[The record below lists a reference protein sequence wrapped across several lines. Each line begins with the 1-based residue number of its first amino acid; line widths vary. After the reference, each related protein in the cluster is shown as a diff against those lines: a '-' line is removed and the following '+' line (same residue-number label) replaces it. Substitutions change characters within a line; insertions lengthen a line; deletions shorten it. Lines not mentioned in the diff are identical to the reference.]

1 MPELPGRLFPGLG
14 TGLGRVRVRQVNTV
28 PELPGRLFPGLGTGL
43 GRVRVRQVN
52 TVPELPGRL
61 FPGLGTGL
69 GRVRVR
75 QVNTVPYIPTE
86 PLSPSL
92 QFFIHTVCKKWREK
106 PWCNLSRGCPPII
119 NSRTTEQKMNLL
131 FFCPYGYCPRVVR
144 DCDVYL
150 HTNTKY
156 SI

>member
-1 MPELPGRLFPGLG
+1 MILGITGYSRLQGNHESNQLSLKIGL
-14 TGLGRVRVRQVNTV
+14 LRDQAVWHQNT
-28 PELPGRLFPGLGTGL
+28 
-43 GRVRVRQVN
+43 
-52 TVPELPGRL
+52 GRL

-75 QVNTVPYIPTE
+75 QVNTVPYIRTE
-86 PLSPSL
+86 PLFPRL

-106 PWCNLSRGCPPII
+106 AWCNLSRGSPPII
-119 NSRTTEQKMNLL
+119 NSRTTEQKLNLL